1 LKFAKLPFSIRH
13 VVPLAFVLF
22 LIFGTLLSFLWKPF
36 IYFFGSV
43 LGLYLILLL
52 ISSVQIALKEKSV
65 AIFFYSIVSFL
76 TLHVSYGV
84 GSLWALIRSMAI
96 PKQRIYD

>member
-1 LKFAKLPFSIRH
+1 
-13 VVPLAFVLF
+13 
-22 LIFGTLLSFLWKPF
+22 
-36 IYFFGSV
+36 
-43 LGLYLILLL
+43 L

-65 AIFFYSIVSFL
+65 MIFFYSIVSFL